1 VQVQTLRDRNL
12 VSTQLLPKGALF
24 FCMALCNTLLDAA
37 KDTLV
42 ITGGGG
48 VQQLP
53 FLVTYIVFPCSVLFL
68 LAFTSVSSRYSRGH
82 TFDLV
87 IAAFATF
94 FAVFT
99 FVLYPLRHVLHP
111 TEAAAL
117 LAAALPPGLSG
128 AVACFRDWTFS
139 LFYVASE
146 LWGDV
151 VLSLLFWGLANET
164 TSLRDAPLLYP
175 LFGIGANMAQASAG
189 LCLKLLATCAH
200 ATGRLGDAA
209 WAFQL
214 RALCLIIVA
223 TCAGIVALHAHIV
236 RVADATGTTM
246 ALPPPP
252 PPPPPPPEE
261 PGAARSRRRKSG
273 DSPSLAASLATVT
286 SSGHIQAL
294 AMCAVAQGV
303 ATTLHEFAW
312 KDHLRQLVPTPDA
325 YSAAMGDVATATG
338 VLSMAL
344 MLLSPVLFARL
355 KWHGAASASPRILL
369 FGGGLFFAAAVARS
383 QLLPAA
389 LGPGLLQP
397 LVVLGSLLF
406 VFSRASKYALWK
418 PSEEI
423 IYMSLDYASRTR
435 GKAAIDV
442 VANQVGKSGGSLF
455 NQALLLGCGGS
466 LPAALPLMSVAFMAC
481 VVNWL
486 GAVASLERWRHKPV
500 GPPAGEAPSGEDARG
515 RDGAVGNAA

>member
-1 VQVQTLRDRNL
+1 MHQVETLRERDL
-12 VSTQLLPKGALF
+12 VRTQLLPKGLLF

-37 KDTLV
+37 KDTMV
-42 ITGGGG
+42 ITSGGG

-53 FLVTYIVFPCSVLFL
+53 FLVTYVVFPCSVLFL
-68 LAFTSVSSRYSRGH
+68 LAFTSVSSRFSRGH

-94 FAVFT
+94 FAMFT

-111 TEAAAL
+111 TEAAAV

-151 VLSLLFWGLANET
+151 VLSLLFWGLCNET
-164 TSLRDAPLLYP
+164 TAMQDAPLLYP
-175 LFGIGANMAQASAG
+175 LLGIGANLAQACAG
-189 LCLKLLATCAH
+189 VCLKILAGVAH
-200 ATGRLGDAA
+200 ATGRAGDAA
-209 WAFQL
+209 WGFQL
-214 RALCLIIVA
+214 RALCLIICA
-223 TCAGIVALHAHIV
+223 TCAGIVALHAYVV
-236 RVADATGTTM
+236 RLADAAGIK
-246 ALPPPP
+246 
-252 PPPPPPPEE
+252 
-261 PGAARSRRRKSG
+261 PGAPASPGSSCDGADANRAP
-273 DSPSLAASLATVT
+273 PSLAQSLATVAG
-286 SSGHIQAL
+286 SGHIRAL
-294 AMCAVAQGV
+294 AACAVAQGV

-312 KDHLRQLVPTPDA
+312 KDHLRQLRPTPDA

-338 VLSMAL
+338 LLSMAL
-344 MLLSPVLFARL
+344 MLVSPVLFARL
-355 KWHGAASASPRILL
+355 KWYGAASASPRILL
-369 FGGGLFFAAAVARS
+369 FGGGLFFAAAVSRA
-383 QLLPAA
+383 QLLPASLA
-389 LGPGLLQP
+389 PALLQP
-397 LVVLGSLLF
+397 LVILGSLLF

-455 NQALLLGCGGS
+455 NQALLLGCGGM
-466 LPAALPLMSVAFMAC
+466 LPAALPFMSVAFMVC

-486 GAVASLERWRHKPV
+486 RAVASLERWRVAPQQPGHVRQGATTTV
-500 GPPAGEAPSGEDARG
+500 GA
-515 RDGAVGNAA
+515 

>member
-1 VQVQTLRDRNL
+1 MQVHTLKERNL
-12 VSTQLLPKGALF
+12 VKTQLLPKGMLF

-94 FAVFT
+94 FALFT

-117 LAAALPPGLSG
+117 LAASLPPGLSG

-175 LFGIGANMAQASAG
+175 LFGIGANLAQASAG
-189 LCLKLLATCAH
+189 LCLKLLAACAH

-236 RVADATGTTM
+236 RVADATGTM

-252 PPPPPPPEE
+252 PPPDALQA
-261 PGAARSRRRKSG
+261 GATPKRKSSS
-273 DSPSLAASLATVT
+273 SPSLAQSLATVT

-312 KDHLRQLVPTPDA
+312 KDHLRQLVPSPDA

-389 LGPGLLQP
+389 LGPQLLQP

-500 GPPAGEAPSGEDARG
+500 PNGDGE
-515 RDGAVGNAA
+515 VGKAT